1 MSKRYLR
8 KMRFLDQTL
17 VCTRSAWMHL
27 LRRIKAD
34 LPLPK
39 KWLLDAREQEED
51 DFYRRGIQG
60 L

>member
-1 MSKRYLR
+1 
-8 KMRFLDQTL
+8 
-17 VCTRSAWMHL
+17 MHL

-39 KWLLDAREQEED
+39 KGLLDAREQEED
-51 DFYRRGIQG
+51 DFYRRVIQG